1 LLKAT
6 SVFTKLSAQVNQA
19 ESTNSSLPFSDAL
32 RVWVRVA
39 LQSFGGPAGQ
49 IAVMHKI
56 LVEEKKWISES
67 RFLHA
72 LNYCMLLPGPE
83 AQQLATYI
91 GWLLHKTKGGLVAG
105 LLFILP
111 GFVSI
116 LILSILYAYF
126 QDVTLVQGIFFGI
139 KPAVLAIVVG
149 AVIKIGKKALK
160 NYVMYVTAIGAFVGI
175 FLFKIDFPYIILAA
189 ALIGLFG
196 GMYFPSIFQVI
207 KGHQDPA
214 EADHVPDKYLNTVQ
228 PSTMRFIRTIFIFL
242 FIWALPFLLILVLVG
257 ENNVFLDEAKFFS
270 TTAVVTFGGAYS
282 VLAYMAQKAVETY
295 GWLKPGEML
304 DGLGMAETTP
314 GPLIQ
319 VVQFVGFMGAFRFA
333 GGMDPLMAGILGS
346 ILVTWVTFV
355 PCFLFIFAGA
365 PYIEYLR
372 GNKHLTAALS
382 GITAAVVGVI
392 LNLGIWFSINTLFG
406 QVNKLNWGIMQ
417 LDVPVWASIH
427 WASAGLALLSLLL
440 YFKWKMSMMK
450 TILISM
456 LTGLAY
462 YLIVTN

>member
-1 LLKAT
+1 MNDSQKAT
-6 SVFTKLSAQVNQA
+6 
-19 ESTNSSLPFSDAL
+19 LPFSEAV

-39 LQSFGGPAGQ
+39 LHSFGGPAGQ

-111 GFVSI
+111 GFISI

-126 QDVTLVQGIFFGI
+126 QDVTIVQGIFFGI

-149 AVIKIGKKALK
+149 AVIKIGKRALK
-160 NYVMYVTAIGAFVGI
+160 NVLMYAIAAAAFLSI
-175 FLFKIDFPYIILAA
+175 FFLQIDFPYIVIAA
-189 ALIGLFG
+189 AFIGLLG
-196 GMYFPSIFQVI
+196 GIYLPDYFRSTGQTTDQDTDEDRYLQSAPPTWWRLTRTVLVCALIWAIPFALILIFQ
-207 KGHQDPA
+207 
-214 EADHVPDKYLNTVQ
+214 ADK
-228 PSTMRFIRTIFIFL
+228 
-242 FIWALPFLLILVLVG
+242 
-257 ENNVFLDEAKFFS
+257 VFLEEASFFS
-270 TTAVVTFGGAYS
+270 KTAVVTFGGAYAA
-282 VLAYMAQKAVETY
+282 LAYMAQKAVETY

-319 VVQFVGFMGAFRFA
+319 VVQFVGFMGAFRLA
-333 GGMDPLMAGILGS
+333 TSMDPLIAAILGS
-346 ILVTWVTFV
+346 IIVTWVTFA
-355 PCFLFIFAGA
+355 PCFLFIFSGA

-372 GNKHLTAALS
+372 GNKHLSSALS

-392 LNLGIWFSINTLFG
+392 LNLGIWFSINTLFTRVSDFNIG
-406 QVNKLNWGIMQ
+406 IISFSMPEIASVQWGM
-417 LDVPVWASIH
+417 LAV
-427 WASAGLALLSLLL
+427 AGLAFLL
-440 YFKWKMSMMK
+440 YFKFKWSMMK
-450 TILISM
+450 TILACVVAGIGYQF
-456 LTGLAY
+456 LLA
-462 YLIVTN
+462 